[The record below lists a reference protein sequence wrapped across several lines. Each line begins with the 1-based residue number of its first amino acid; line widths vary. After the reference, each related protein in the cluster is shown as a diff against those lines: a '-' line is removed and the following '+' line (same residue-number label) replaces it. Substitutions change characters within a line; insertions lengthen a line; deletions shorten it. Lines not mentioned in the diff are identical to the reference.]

1 MLYPP
6 PFPLKRRVSVPD
18 EGTPV
23 DSLMTCSLY
32 GSLDGDWREDDLLS
46 SAEVMKSAQ
55 AQSEK
60 VDRAQSL
67 TSFYAAMGFN
77 TAAVSRIG
85 SDTQRF
91 ASRATTTTAAMT
103 SQRRVQSGTAFAT
116 SSPASSVYVTAP
128 ESFES
133 SRVDQQQ
140 SPQQQQQPH
149 PPVKLS
155 IQHASSTSL
164 TSDPDTHVCLL
175 DVIQIEFSDIDLFS
189 AQWQTKESSKSSR
202 ESVASGEHLVFP
214 SYVVRRQSG
223 KILKEKGRL
232 SVQTERNLEGEI
244 SHNVPDIRISAK
256 LSSLHF
262 LIDVEQYKLVKGLL
276 FHNFGETLEQ
286 FETKLVNFEDPKIQ
300 VRRLQILYTEVSCT
314 VSQINL
320 KNDHGRD
327 VTPLACAHAHLLAL
341 VDGAERRGVDQHLYR
356 AAPRG
361 RHTGAATSA
370 PRGRHQHARD
380 VTGQDRLR
388 GVASDVR
395 QFLGRH
401 QGRRPGVA
409 SDLYLRHQIHG

>member
-46 SAEVMKSAQ
+46 SAEVMKSAQAQ

-140 SPQQQQQPH
+140 SPQQR
-149 PPVKLS
+149 K
-155 IQHASSTSL
+155 
-164 TSDPDTHVCLL
+164 
-175 DVIQIEFSDIDLFS
+175 
-189 AQWQTKESSKSSR
+189 
-202 ESVASGEHLVFP
+202 
-214 SYVVRRQSG
+214 RRQF
-223 KILKEKGRL
+223 
-232 SVQTERNLEGEI
+232 QTLR
-244 SHNVPDIRISAK
+244 HA
-256 LSSLHF
+256 LH
-262 LIDVEQYKLVKGLL
+262 V
-276 FHNFGETLEQ
+276 
-286 FETKLVNFEDPKIQ
+286 
-300 VRRLQILYTEVSCT
+300 
-314 VSQINL
+314 
-320 KNDHGRD
+320 HGRRRWR
-327 VTPLACAHAHLLAL
+327 VVLA
-341 VDGAERRGVDQHLYR
+341 
-356 AAPRG
+356 AA
-361 RHTGAATSA
+361 AA
-370 PRGRHQHARD
+370 
-380 VTGQDRLR
+380 RLR
-388 GVASDVR
+388 
-395 QFLGRH
+395 
-401 QGRRPGVA
+401 
-409 SDLYLRHQIHG
+409 